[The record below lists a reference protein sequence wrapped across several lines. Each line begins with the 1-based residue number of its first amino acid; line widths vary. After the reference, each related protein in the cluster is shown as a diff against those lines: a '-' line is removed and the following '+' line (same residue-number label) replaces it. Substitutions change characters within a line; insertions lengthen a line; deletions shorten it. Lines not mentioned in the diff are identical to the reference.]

1 MDIPSYYDNSYLNAI
16 STPLDTGI
24 MKMTTSG
31 LSDYYT
37 AVVDNSMP
45 SITLDETE
53 FNVRQIILKDLI
65 IKILNIG
72 KDYRSTTFFN
82 SQPDHLCF
90 TQEYHVCGNT
100 LKITIDDQYIIYNDK
115 KYPIENLIKQPLF
128 ERNLLIRI
136 KQDLYLFNMVNC

>member
-1 MDIPSYYDNSYLNAI
+1 MNTYSYYDNTYLNTAASPI
-16 STPLDTGI
+16 YTDVLETSTFADNCG
-24 MKMTTSG
+24 
-31 LSDYYT
+31 
-37 AVVDNSMP
+37 AVVSNSFP

-53 FNVRQIILKDLI
+53 FNVSQIILKDLI

-82 SQPDHLCF
+82 SQPDHICF

-100 LKITIDDQYIIYNDK
+100 LKITIDDQYIIYNDN
-115 KYPIENLIKQPLF
+115 KYPIENLINQPLF

>member
-1 MDIPSYYDNSYLNAI
+1 MDTHNYYDNSYLNAI

-24 MKMTTSG
+24 MKMATSG
-31 LSDYYT
+31 LRDYYT
-37 AVVDNSMP
+37 AVDKSIP

-53 FNVRQIILKDLI
+53 FNIRQIILKDLI

-100 LKITIDDQYIIYNDK
+100 LKITIDDQYIIYNDN
-115 KYPIENLIKQPLF
+115 KYPIENLINQPLF

>member
-1 MDIPSYYDNSYLNAI
+1 MNTSNYYDNSYLNTT
-16 STPLDTGI
+16 SNPLDTGI
-24 MKMTTSG
+24 TKFSTLGTFCA
-31 LSDYYT
+31 T
-37 AVVDNSMP
+37 VDNSFP

-82 SQPDHLCF
+82 SQPDHICF

-100 LKITIDDQYIIYNDK
+100 LKITIDDQYIIYNDNK
-115 KYPIENLIKQPLF
+115 FPIENLINQPLF

>member
-1 MDIPSYYDNSYLNAI
+1 MNTHNYYDNSYLNAI
-16 STPLDTGI
+16 STPLDAGI
-24 MKMTTSG
+24 MKVTTSG
-31 LSDYYT
+31 LTDYY
-37 AVVDNSMP
+37 AVADNFSS
-45 SITLDETE
+45 SITLDESE
-53 FNVRQIILKDLI
+53 FNIRQIILKDLI

>member
-1 MDIPSYYDNSYLNAI
+1 MNMYNCYDNTYLNAT
-16 STPLDTGI
+16 SLPLDTGI
-24 MKMTTSG
+24 MKMTKSG
-31 LSDYYT
+31 LRDYYT
-37 AVVDNSMP
+37 AVDKSIP

-53 FNVRQIILKDLI
+53 FNIRQIILKDLI

-100 LKITIDDQYIIYNDK
+100 LKITIDDQYIIYNDN
-115 KYPIENLIKQPLF
+115 KYPIENLINQPLF

>member
-1 MDIPSYYDNSYLNAI
+1 MNMYNCYDNTYLNAT
-16 STPLDTGI
+16 SLPLDTGI
-24 MKMTTSG
+24 MKITTSG

-37 AVVDNSMP
+37 AVDKSIP

-53 FNVRQIILKDLI
+53 FNIRQIILKDLI

-100 LKITIDDQYIIYNDK
+100 LKITIDDQYIIYNDN
-115 KYPIENLIKQPLF
+115 KYSIENLINQPLF

>member
-1 MDIPSYYDNSYLNAI
+1 MYNSYDNTYLNAT
-16 STPLDTGI
+16 SLPLDTGI
-24 MKMTTSG
+24 MKITTSR
-31 LSDYYT
+31 LTDYCT
-37 AVVDNSMP
+37 AVDRSSP

-53 FNVRQIILKDLI
+53 FNIRQIILKDLI

>member
-1 MDIPSYYDNSYLNAI
+1 MNMYNCYDNTYLNAT
-16 STPLDTGI
+16 SLPLDTGI
-24 MKMTTSG
+24 MKITTSG
-31 LSDYYT
+31 LTDYCT
-37 AVVDNSMP
+37 AVDKSSP

-53 FNVRQIILKDLI
+53 FNIRQIILKDLI

-100 LKITIDDQYIIYNDK
+100 LKITIDDQYIIYNDN
-115 KYPIENLIKQPLF
+115 KYPIENLINQPLF

>member
-1 MDIPSYYDNSYLNAI
+1 MNAYSYIDNNYLNAMPSI
-16 STPLDTGI
+16 IDTGI
-24 MKMTTSG
+24 LTTSTSSLNG
-31 LSDYYT
+31 YYT
-37 AVVDNSMP
+37 DVNNSMP

-53 FNVRQIILKDLI
+53 FNIRQIILKDLI

-100 LKITIDDQYIIYNDK
+100 LKITIDDQYIIYNDN
-115 KYPIENLIKQPLF
+115 KYPIENLINQPLF

>member
-1 MDIPSYYDNSYLNAI
+1 MNTSNYYDNSYLNAI
-16 STPLDTGI
+16 SGLIDTGVL
-24 MKMTTSG
+24 KTSTSV
-31 LSDYYT
+31 LDSYCS
-37 AVVDNSMP
+37 VVDKSVP

-82 SQPDHLCF
+82 SQPDHICF

-100 LKITIDDQYIIYNDK
+100 LKITIDDQYIIYNDNK
-115 KYPIENLIKQPLF
+115 FPIENLINQPLF

>member
-1 MDIPSYYDNSYLNAI
+1 MNTYNYIDNNYLNSAA
-16 STPLDTGI
+16 STIDTGI
-24 MKMTTSG
+24 QTIPTSIIN
-31 LSDYYT
+31 DYCT
-37 AVVDNSMP
+37 IVDKSIP
-45 SITLDETE
+45 SIVLDETE

-82 SQPDHLCF
+82 SQPDHICF

-100 LKITIDDQYIIYNDK
+100 LKITIDDGYIIYNDD
-115 KYPIENLIKQPLF
+115 KYPIDNLINQPLF

-136 KQDLYLFNMVNC
+136 KQDLYLFNMINC

>member
-1 MDIPSYYDNSYLNAI
+1 MDMHNYYDNSYLNAT
-16 STPLDTGI
+16 SLPLDAGVIKTV
-24 MKMTTSG
+24 TSG
-31 LSDYYT
+31 LNDYYT
-37 AVVDNSMP
+37 SVVDNSRP

-53 FNVRQIILKDLI
+53 FNIRQIILKDLI

-100 LKITIDDQYIIYNDK
+100 LKITIDDQYIIYNDN

>member
-1 MDIPSYYDNSYLNAI
+1 MDTYTYYDNSCLNATLNSI
-16 STPLDTGI
+16 DVGVVKTI
-24 MKMTTSG
+24 TSG
-31 LSDYYT
+31 LSDYY
-37 AVVDNSMP
+37 AVSDNFSS
-45 SITLDETE
+45 SITLDGTE
-53 FNVRQIILKDLI
+53 FNIRQIILKDLI

-115 KYPIENLIKQPLF
+115 KYPIDNLIKQPLF
-128 ERNLLIRI
+128 ERNLLVKI

>member
-1 MDIPSYYDNSYLNAI
+1 MNTHNYYDNNDLNAI
-16 STPLDTGI
+16 PSPIDTMTISKFSTYG
-24 MKMTTSG
+24 
-31 LSDYYT
+31 T
-37 AVVDNSMP
+37 AIDKFIP
-45 SITLDETE
+45 SIALDETE

-82 SQPDHLCF
+82 SQPDHICF

-100 LKITIDDQYIIYNDK
+100 LKITIDDQYIIYNDN
-115 KYPIENLIKQPLF
+115 KYPIENLINQPLF

>member
-1 MDIPSYYDNSYLNAI
+1 MNTHDYYDNNYLNAVSGLI
-16 STPLDTGI
+16 DTSTL
-24 MKMTTSG
+24 KMTTSS
-31 LSDYYT
+31 LNTYYT
-37 AVVDNSMP
+37 AIDKSTP

-82 SQPDHLCF
+82 SQPDHICF

-100 LKITIDDQYIIYNDK
+100 LKITIDDQYIIYNDNK
-115 KYPIENLIKQPLF
+115 FPIENLINQPLF

>member
-1 MDIPSYYDNSYLNAI
+1 MNTHDYYDNSYLNAVSGLI
-16 STPLDTGI
+16 DTGVLN
-24 MKMTTSG
+24 TSTSV
-31 LSDYYT
+31 LNSYC
-37 AVVDNSMP
+37 AVVDKSIP

-82 SQPDHLCF
+82 SQPDHVCF

-100 LKITIDDQYIIYNDK
+100 LKITIDDQYIIYNDN
-115 KYPIENLIKQPLF
+115 KYSIENLINQPLF

>member
-1 MDIPSYYDNSYLNAI
+1 MDIPNYYDNSYLNAI

-31 LSDYYT
+31 LRDYYT
-37 AVVDNSMP
+37 AVDKSIP

-53 FNVRQIILKDLI
+53 FNIRQIILKDLI

-82 SQPDHLCF
+82 SQPDHLSF

-100 LKITIDDQYIIYNDK
+100 LKITIDDQYIIYNDN
-115 KYPIENLIKQPLF
+115 KYPIENLINQPLF

>member
-1 MDIPSYYDNSYLNAI
+1 MNMYNSYDNTYLNAT
-16 STPLDTGI
+16 SLPLDTGI
-24 MKMTTSG
+24 MKIPTSRLTDYCTT
-31 LSDYYT
+31 
-37 AVVDNSMP
+37 VDKSSP

-53 FNVRQIILKDLI
+53 FNIRQIILKDLI

-100 LKITIDDQYIIYNDK
+100 LKITIDDQYIIYNDN
-115 KYPIENLIKQPLF
+115 KYPIENLINQPLF

>member
-24 MKMTTSG
+24 MKITTSE
-31 LSDYYT
+31 LTDYCT
-37 AVVDNSMP
+37 AVDKSIP
-45 SITLDETE
+45 SITLDKTE
-53 FNVRQIILKDLI
+53 FNIRQIILKDLI

-100 LKITIDDQYIIYNDK
+100 LKITIDDQYIIYNDN
-115 KYPIENLIKQPLF
+115 KYPIENLINQPLF

>member
-1 MDIPSYYDNSYLNAI
+1 MNTCTYYDNTYLNATLNPI
-16 STPLDTGI
+16 DVGVVKTI
-24 MKMTTSG
+24 TSG
-31 LSDYYT
+31 LTDYYT
-37 AVVDNSMP
+37 VADNFNS
-45 SITLDETE
+45 SITLDESE
-53 FNVRQIILKDLI
+53 FNIRQIILKDLI

>member
-1 MDIPSYYDNSYLNAI
+1 MNMYNCYDNTYLNAT
-16 STPLDTGI
+16 SLPLNTGVI
-24 MKMTTSG
+24 KTVTSG
-31 LSDYYT
+31 LTDYYT
-37 AVVDNSMP
+37 SVVDNSIP
-45 SITLDETE
+45 SIALDETE
-53 FNVRQIILKDLI
+53 FNIRQIILKDLI

-100 LKITIDDQYIIYNDK
+100 LKITIDDQYIIYNDN
-115 KYPIENLIKQPLF
+115 KYPIENLINQPLF

>member
-1 MDIPSYYDNSYLNAI
+1 MNMYNCYDNTYLNAT
-16 STPLDTGI
+16 SLPLDTGI

-31 LSDYYT
+31 LRDYYT
-37 AVVDNSMP
+37 VVDKSIP

-53 FNVRQIILKDLI
+53 FNIRQIILKDLI

-100 LKITIDDQYIIYNDK
+100 LKITIDDQYIIYNDN
-115 KYPIENLIKQPLF
+115 KYPIENLINQPLF

>member
-1 MDIPSYYDNSYLNAI
+1 MDMHNYYNSYLNSASI
-16 STPLDTGI
+16 PIDPGI
-24 MKMTTSG
+24 MKVTTSG
-31 LSDYYT
+31 LTDFY
-37 AVVDNSMP
+37 AAIDNSIS

-53 FNVRQIILKDLI
+53 FNIRQIILKDLI

-100 LKITIDDQYIIYNDK
+100 LKITIDDQYIIYNDD

>member
-1 MDIPSYYDNSYLNAI
+1 MDTSNYYNSYINATSI
-16 STPLDTGI
+16 PTDPGI
-24 MKMTTSG
+24 MKVTTSG
-31 LSDYYT
+31 LTDFYT
-37 AVVDNSMP
+37 AIDNSIP

-53 FNVRQIILKDLI
+53 FNIRQIILKDLI

-100 LKITIDDQYIIYNDK
+100 LKITIDDQYIIYNDN

>member
-1 MDIPSYYDNSYLNAI
+1 MNMYNCYDNTYLNAT
-16 STPLDTGI
+16 SLPLDTGI
-24 MKMTTSG
+24 TKITTSR
-31 LSDYYT
+31 LTDYCT
-37 AVVDNSMP
+37 AVDKSSP

-53 FNVRQIILKDLI
+53 FNIRQIILKDLI

-100 LKITIDDQYIIYNDK
+100 LKITIDDQYIIYNDN
-115 KYPIENLIKQPLF
+115 KYPIENLINQPLF

>member
-1 MDIPSYYDNSYLNAI
+1 MSTYNYYDNTYLNATSNPI
-16 STPLDTGI
+16 DIGVVKTI
-24 MKMTTSG
+24 TSG
-31 LSDYYT
+31 LTDYY
-37 AVVDNSMP
+37 AVADNFSS
-45 SITLDETE
+45 SITLDESE
-53 FNVRQIILKDLI
+53 FNIRQIILKDLI

-100 LKITIDDQYIIYNDK
+100 LKITIDDQYIIYNDN

>member
-1 MDIPSYYDNSYLNAI
+1 MDTHNYYDNSYLNAI
-16 STPLDTGI
+16 SKPLDTGI
-24 MKMTTSG
+24 MKMATLG
-31 LSDYYT
+31 LTDYYGT
-37 AVVDNSMP
+37 VDNSAP

-53 FNVRQIILKDLI
+53 FNIRQIILKDLI

-72 KDYRSTTFFN
+72 RDYRSTTFFN

-128 ERNLLIRI
+128 ERNLLIKI

>member
-1 MDIPSYYDNSYLNAI
+1 MNTYNYYDNDYLNTMLSPIDTMTISKFNTYDIAI
-16 STPLDTGI
+16 
-24 MKMTTSG
+24 
-31 LSDYYT
+31 
-37 AVVDNSMP
+37 DNSIS

-82 SQPDHLCF
+82 SQPDHICF

-100 LKITIDDQYIIYNDK
+100 LKITIDDQYIIYNDN

>member
-1 MDIPSYYDNSYLNAI
+1 MNMYNCYDNSYLNAT
-16 STPLDTGI
+16 SLPLDTGI

-53 FNVRQIILKDLI
+53 FNIRQIILKDLI

-90 TQEYHVCGNT
+90 TQEYQVCGNT
-100 LKITIDDQYIIYNDK
+100 LKITIDDQYIIYNDN
-115 KYPIENLIKQPLF
+115 KYPIENLINQPLF

>member
-1 MDIPSYYDNSYLNAI
+1 MYNCYDNTYLNAT
-16 STPLDTGI
+16 SLPLDTGVI
-24 MKMTTSG
+24 KTVTSG
-31 LSDYYT
+31 LNDYYT
-37 AVVDNSMP
+37 AVVDNFRP

-53 FNVRQIILKDLI
+53 FNIRQIILKDLI

-100 LKITIDDQYIIYNDK
+100 LKITIDDQYIIYNDN
-115 KYPIENLIKQPLF
+115 KYPIENLINQPLF
-128 ERNLLIRI
+128 E
-136 KQDLYLFNMVNC
+136 

>member
-1 MDIPSYYDNSYLNAI
+1 MNTHDYYDNSYLNAI
-16 STPLDTGI
+16 SGLIDTGVL
-24 MKMTTSG
+24 KTSTSR
-31 LSDYYT
+31 LTDYY
-37 AVVDNSMP
+37 AAIDNSIP

-100 LKITIDDQYIIYNDK
+100 LKITIDNQYIIYNDK

>member
-1 MDIPSYYDNSYLNAI
+1 MTTHNYYDNSYLNA
-16 STPLDTGI
+16 TAMPVDTGI
-24 MKMTTSG
+24 MKTTTSV
-31 LSDYYT
+31 LNDYYIG
-37 AVVDNSMP
+37 VDNSRP

-136 KQDLYLFNMVNC
+136 KQDLYLFNIVNC

>member
-1 MDIPSYYDNSYLNAI
+1 MNTSNYYDNSYLNTI
-16 STPLDTGI
+16 SNPLDTMI
-24 MKMTTSG
+24 ISKFDTYS
-31 LSDYYT
+31 
-37 AVVDNSMP
+37 AFVDKSIP

-100 LKITIDDQYIIYNDK
+100 LKITIDD
-115 KYPIENLIKQPLF
+115 
-128 ERNLLIRI
+128 
-136 KQDLYLFNMVNC
+136 

>member
-1 MDIPSYYDNSYLNAI
+1 MDTYSYYDNSYLNAT
-16 STPLDTGI
+16 SLPLDTGVI
-24 MKMTTSG
+24 KTVTSG
-31 LSDYYT
+31 LNDYYT
-37 AVVDNSMP
+37 VVDNSMP
-45 SITLDETE
+45 SITLDESE
-53 FNVRQIILKDLI
+53 FNIRQIILKDLV

-100 LKITIDDQYIIYNDK
+100 LKITIDDQYIIYNDN

>member
-1 MDIPSYYDNSYLNAI
+1 MNMYNCYDNSYLNAT
-16 STPLDTGI
+16 SLPLNTGI

-31 LSDYYT
+31 LRDYYT
-37 AVVDNSMP
+37 AVDKSIP

-53 FNVRQIILKDLI
+53 FNIRQIILKDLI

-115 KYPIENLIKQPLF
+115 KYPIENLINQPLF

-136 KQDLYLFNMVNC
+136 KQDLYLFNMVNY

>member
-1 MDIPSYYDNSYLNAI
+1 MNTDNYYDNTYLNTI
-16 STPLDTGI
+16 SNPLDIGI
-24 MKMTTSG
+24 INTTTSDFCNTVV
-31 LSDYYT
+31 SDFF
-37 AVVDNSMP
+37 P

-82 SQPDHLCF
+82 SQPDHICF

-100 LKITIDDQYIIYNDK
+100 LKITIDDQYIIYNDN
-115 KYPIENLIKQPLF
+115 KYLIENLINQPLF

>member
-1 MDIPSYYDNSYLNAI
+1 MDTYTYYDNSCLNAALNSI
-16 STPLDTGI
+16 DVGVVKTI
-24 MKMTTSG
+24 TSG
-31 LSDYYT
+31 LSDYY
-37 AVVDNSMP
+37 AVSDNFSS

-53 FNVRQIILKDLI
+53 FNIRQIILKDLI

-115 KYPIENLIKQPLF
+115 KYPIDNLIKQPLF
-128 ERNLLIRI
+128 ERNLLVKI